1 LINYHKQMYKVF
13 YNQKPLFFTSDF
25 NKNSDETP
33 LFHIKFSTAESIIK
47 ALKSKRVTGVYL
59 YHSDEVKLQKHF
71 SKKFPCVEAAGGLV
85 AHSNGSYLFIY
96 RNDKWDLPKGKVEKR
111 EVIIDAAV
119 REVMEETG
127 VADLVVKKPMPT
139 TYHVYNANGKYKLKK
154 TYWFLMKTNS
164 NAPLTPQREENI
176 QSAVWKNT
184 SEFTSLKENAY
195 ENIKILLEELD

>member
-1 LINYHKQMYKVF
+1 MYKVF
-13 YNQKPLFFTSDF
+13 YNQKPLFFTSDL

-47 ALKSKRVTGVYL
+47 ALKSKRVNGVYL
-59 YHSDEVKLQKHF
+59 YHRDEVKLEKHF
-71 SKKFPCVEAAGGLV
+71 LKKFPCVEAAGGLV

-164 NAPLTPQREENI
+164 NAPLTPQLEENI
-176 QSAVWKNT
+176 QSAVWKTT
-184 SEFTSLKENAY
+184 SEFPSLKENAY
-195 ENIKILLEELD
+195 ENIKILLEEVD

>member
-1 LINYHKQMYKVF
+1 MYKVF

-127 VADLVVKKPMPT
+127 VADLVVKKPMPA

>member
-1 LINYHKQMYKVF
+1 MYKVF